1 MILNRLSISENES
14 VKLDNKYIDIAN
26 EILIKN
32 SSLPF
37 KIYSNTI
44 VFDEY
49 TIGHLQLNDLI
60 IEISPRHTAFS
71 LEKIFEMYLYIH
83 TSNNNIKTLNYSFDS
98 SYGLSSISTLFC
110 SLCKKLLQYGLTG
123 EYIKER
129 EYSFSIKGN
138 ILPELYNR
146 KLIPI
151 NGVANEFNNYTLNVP
166 ANQLI
171 KSALLKLLNIES
183 ITTIRN
189 DLNSILRDF
198 EMIDTYNQDIALSNI
213 YASNFFSS
221 NTFYPLVLEYA
232 TKILQDMK
240 VGLKN
245 GDIEWS
251 IFLENSNSLFEKYIR
266 KIIKS
271 NLIYP
276 VDKWLEPKPYASISY
291 NNYLGYKSFSPDI
304 IIDYNKSNNTCKAI
318 LDVKNKE
325 NLINKQNLSNLV
337 SASDMY
343 QIIFYCNQLNC
354 TLGGLIY
361 PSSIDIDPIPIII
374 DNKNNLHIC
383 LIYVNMNS
391 SIKKRHSKLINDIN
405 KHLLIFS

>member
-14 VKLDNKYIDIAN
+14 VKLDSKYINIAN

-37 KIYSNTI
+37 NIHSNTI

-49 TIGHLQLNDLI
+49 TIGHLQLDDLI
-60 IEISPRHTAFS
+60 IEIAPRHTAFS

-83 TSNNNIKTLNYSFDS
+83 TSNNNTKSLNYSFDS
-98 SYGLSSISTLFC
+98 SYGISSISTLFC
-110 SLCKKLLQYGLTG
+110 SLCKKLLQTGLTG
-123 EYIKER
+123 EYIKQK
-129 EYSFSIKGN
+129 EYSFAVNGT

-146 KLIPI
+146 KCLPI
-151 NGVANEFNNYTLNVP
+151 HGIANEFNNYTLNVP

-183 ITTIRN
+183 IPSIRN

-198 EMIDTYNQDIALSNI
+198 EMIDTYNLDINLSNI
-213 YASNFFSS
+213 YTSKFYSS
-221 NTFYPLVLEYA
+221 NTFYPIVLEYA
-232 TKILQDMK
+232 IKILQDMK
-240 VGLKN
+240 IGLKN
-245 GDIEWS
+245 GNIEWS
-251 IFLENSNSLFEKYIR
+251 AFLENSNSLFEKYIR
-266 KIIKS
+266 KIIKN
-271 NLIYP
+271 NLIYS
-276 VDKWLEPKPYASISY
+276 VDKWLEPKSYASISY
-291 NNYLGYKSFSPDI
+291 DNYVGYKSYSPDI
-304 IIDYNKSNNTCKAI
+304 IIDYNNISNTCKAI

-325 NLINKQNLSNLV
+325 NLFDKNNLSNLV

-354 TLGGLIY
+354 NLGGLIY

-374 DNKNNLHIC
+374 DNKNDLHIC
-383 LIYVNMNS
+383 LIYVNMKS
-391 SIKKRHSKLINDIN
+391 DIKKRHSKLINDIN